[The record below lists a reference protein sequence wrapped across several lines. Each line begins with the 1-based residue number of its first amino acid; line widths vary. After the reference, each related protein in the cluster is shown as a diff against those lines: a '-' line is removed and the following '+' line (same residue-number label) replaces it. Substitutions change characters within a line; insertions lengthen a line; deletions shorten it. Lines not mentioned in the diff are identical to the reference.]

1 VPFDQVPREAGHEKQ
16 VQWLFGWWERIDAW
30 ITENRPG
37 GLPAPAVV
45 AAPSLSPE
53 SDPAEPD

>member
-1 VPFDQVPREAGHEKQ
+1 
-16 VQWLFGWWERIDAW
+16 VQWLFGWWERIDEW

-45 AAPSLSPE
+45 AAPLSPSPSPE
-53 SDPAEPD
+53 AGPAQPD